1 MGTSYVTIGQYQNQE
16 VDISIMCAWTVLYQF
31 ITCVELNSCHGKK
44 ANIVRSDIMWFHLYT
59 STLNLKV
66 QNWCSERWCDLLRVT
81 QLVSGLWTQ
90 AMTPIKCTRLL
101 WLRLGTGSDSA
112 EISMKILKKVYSLK
126 ETELALQDYS
136 LQSSVFIWEG
146 SAPTL
151 TAPKSWWQA
160 GFQRQVL

>member
-1 MGTSYVTIGQYQNQE
+1 
-16 VDISIMCAWTVLYQF
+16 
-31 ITCVELNSCHGKK
+31 
-44 ANIVRSDIMWFHLYT
+44 
-59 STLNLKV
+59 
-66 QNWCSERWCDLLRVT
+66 
-81 QLVSGLWTQ
+81 
-90 AMTPIKCTRLL
+90 
-101 WLRLGTGSDSA
+101 
-112 EISMKILKKVYSLK
+112 MKILKKVYSLK